1 MNKKNFYDLIDVDV
15 ISFSLM
21 IQYPYLIM
29 ISSFNQNRQP
39 IAQLLRE
46 FETRNEWSERTNLVT
61 DLTRFEL
68 VSI

>member
-39 IAQLLRE
+39 IAQLLGE
-46 FETRNEWSERTNLVT
+46 FETRNVWSGRAN
-61 DLTRFEL
+61 
-68 VSI
+68 